1 MNTTLVWVAPDA
13 TFAELLKLMDARGI
27 HHLLVVRPDQVSSE
41 RTLADR
47 LPLNAIAGI
56 VSSRDLVRELA
67 RRDDV
72 AQASGSLLAKDL
84 MHRAPLVTA
93 TPDLTLHEAAQTL
106 RAERLSALPV
116 TDERGHEL
124 VGIVTQEDLLTALA
138 LKVAEG

>member
-1 MNTTLVWVAPDA
+1 
-13 TFAELLKLMDARGI
+13 
-27 HHLLVVRPDQVSSE
+27 
-41 RTLADR
+41 
-47 LPLNAIAGI
+47 
-56 VSSRDLVRELA
+56 VRELA